1 MISCN
6 ASQLRAFQLTTSR
19 RGRQALPFLCAGGKG
34 ISTHDLTKR
43 STPTKYP
50 VPQRLC
56 ISTHDL
62 TKRSTFFNHLHH
74 TTASNFNSR
83 PHEEVDILTKNDNAR
98 MRISTHD
105 LTKRSTLFRLCSG
118 FLLGYFNSRPHE
130 EVDHLH
136 NIIISRSIEFQLTTS
151 RRGRRNHL

>member
-62 TKRSTFFNHLHH
+62 TKRSTHDICFIASPKSFQL
-74 TTASNFNSR
+74 TTSR
-83 PHEEVDILTKNDNAR
+83 RGRRVLPFHSCPLLQ
-98 MRISTHD
+98 ISTHD
-105 LTKRSTLFRLCSG
+105 LTKRSTHFALSSVC
-118 FLLGYFNSRPHE
+118 E
-130 EVDHLH
+130 
-136 NIIISRSIEFQLTTS
+136 IAISTHDLTKRSTVC
-151 RRGRRNHL
+151 G